1 MTFGDIFS
9 EINLDSSIIYVII
22 LTNLIFL
29 ASKLG
34 VPTLNIIWSFLH
46 DRDIKD
52 MSKIVTKQKYLNF
65 DRRKTLRKLK
75 ITFNFRI
82 IDGHIEFRYYRL
94 FFDKSNKRSIK
105 LETAVTWSKSNLNM
119 MNIYEESTLNFW
131 ICRIWRNLTIQLGG
145 CLCFLCFFL

>member
-1 MTFGDIFS
+1 
-9 EINLDSSIIYVII
+9 

-29 ASKLG
+29 ASKLE

-65 DRRKTLRKLK
+65 DRRKTLRKRT

-82 IDGHIEFRYYRL
+82 IDGHIEFPYSRL

-119 MNIYEESTLNFW
+119 MNIYEESTINFW
-131 ICRIWRNLTIQLGG
+131 IWPRPLQTGVHDPTKIEWKPEVYQHRHNRHVVHNSTNLEI
-145 CLCFLCFFL
+145 

>member
-1 MTFGDIFS
+1 MKPVACDTKFNNEWHIFS

-65 DRRKTLRKLK
+65 DRRKTLRK
-75 ITFNFRI
+75 
-82 IDGHIEFRYYRL
+82 
-94 FFDKSNKRSIK
+94 
-105 LETAVTWSKSNLNM
+105 
-119 MNIYEESTLNFW
+119 
-131 ICRIWRNLTIQLGG
+131 
-145 CLCFLCFFL
+145 